1 MIEAIVALS
10 RDPVCV
16 LARIM
21 RNNSPFALL
30 IAHSYH
36 GTGHRLEIYGTEGT
50 FALMGGGN
58 AGEEVKRK
66 IMGGRKVHKTLQDLH
81 VPDRLKWVPEEVRGL
96 GPGYDMGQMWVKFAE
111 AIRTSTRIEP
121 DFDSAVRRHRILDA
135 IVLASQTG
143 QRQEIALLGAQR

>member
-1 MIEAIVALS
+1 VTIGTGCNPGGTAERYRVGGRPIIEAIVALS

-16 LARIM
+16 LANVL

-30 IAHSYH
+30 IAHPYQ
-36 GTGHRLEIYGTEGT
+36 GTGYRLEIYGTEGT
-50 FALMGGGN
+50 LALMGGGN

-111 AIRTSTRIEP
+111 AIRTSTNQR
-121 DFDSAVRRHRILDA
+121 
-135 IVLASQTG
+135 G
-143 QRQEIALLGAQR
+143 QSHII